1 MARLYNACP
10 KDILTEL
17 CEAAMTVRTI
27 PPIGPSAQPA
37 PGEAKA
43 VLPAVPSLPVPSPSR
58 GKVGTGR

>member
-27 PPIGPSAQPA
+27 PPIGGGRPIRVKVHGKECLLGPLSQFSA
-37 PGEAKA
+37 
-43 VLPAVPSLPVPSPSR
+43 
-58 GKVGTGR
+58 